1 MFLELTSL
9 RHLIKSRKKYL
20 VLAVAVA
27 LSAALATG
35 LLLEY
40 PSFSEVKGLE
50 GPIYEESVESH
61 PINPESLQG
70 KIIAAVERVTPA
82 VVGISGII
90 RVEYPV
96 SGQRSQLFGDS
107 FEDFEDFFRRFF
119 EQFPQ
124 REQRERQTVGSGM
137 IINKDGYILTN
148 THVIQQLDKD
158 DLWVILPDHRSLKA
172 ELLEADEKSDI
183 AVIKVEDED
192 LPAVT
197 FGHSEGLKVGEFVIA
212 LGYPFG
218 ATLSQ
223 LKKEYEPTVT
233 TGIISGTN
241 RNIQAGGRRERVT
254 TYTGLLQTDASINPG
269 NSGGP
274 LINIYGEIV
283 GMNTAILS
291 TSGGSIG
298 IGFAIPID
306 NAKRLLDS
314 LVQYGEIRRPWI
326 GIYMQELTPELEEEF
341 GVKKGVL
348 VADVIKGSPA
358 DKASI
363 QAGDVIQKVNGK
375 PVDSGLDLREEILKT
390 EIGEEITLT
399 LVRKGKEINITF
411 PTGQEQ
417 EEIVQ
422 ITEGGLSERLLG
434 IQVHSIN
441 PELEKEYDLK
451 EGEKGVVV
459 TGVDSGSPAA
469 QAGINVGDVIKAIV
483 TESVGE
489 VKVNSLREFEEAMKK
504 VKPGDIVRLRVRHG
518 IWEMTVWVST
528 QK

>member
-1 MFLELTSL
+1 MFRELSNL
-9 RHLIKSRKKYL
+9 RHLTRSRKKYL

-27 LSAALATG
+27 LLTALATG

-40 PSFSEVKGLE
+40 PSFSEVKGLK
-50 GPIYEESVESH
+50 GAIYKESVESH
-61 PINPESLQG
+61 PIDPESFQG

-82 VVGISGII
+82 VVGISGRI
-90 RVEYPV
+90 RVEYPA
-96 SGQRSQLFGDS
+96 SGRRSQFFGDP

-119 EQFPQ
+119 EQFPR
-124 REQRERQTVGSGM
+124 REQRERQPVGSGM

-158 DLWVILPDHRSLKA
+158 DLWVTLPEGRDLKA

-183 AVIKVEDED
+183 AVLKVEDKG

-197 FGHSEGLKVGEFVIA
+197 FGHSEDLKVGQWVIA

-223 LKKEYEPTVT
+223 LKKEYEPTATV
-233 TGIISGTN
+233 GVISATD
-241 RNIQAGGRRERVT
+241 RSIQAGRGRVT
-254 TYTGLLQTDASINPG
+254 TYTGLLQTDASVNPG

-283 GMNTAILS
+283 GINTAILS

-306 NAKRLLDS
+306 KAKRLLDS
-314 LVQYGEIRRPWI
+314 LVEYGEIRRPWI
-326 GIYMQELTPELEEEF
+326 GISLRELTPELAEKL

-348 VADVIKGSPA
+348 VAGVVKESPA
-358 DKASI
+358 DKAGI
-363 QAGDVIQKVNGK
+363 QAGDIIQKLNGR
-375 PVDSGLDLREEILKT
+375 PVDSGLDVVEEIQKT
-390 EIGEEITLT
+390 KIGEEITLT
-399 LVRKGKEINITF
+399 LIREGEEMDITFSTGKE
-411 PTGQEQ
+411 PQ

-422 ITEGGLSERLLG
+422 ITEGELSERLLG

-441 PELEKEYDLK
+441 PELEKKYDLK

-469 QAGINVGDVIKAIV
+469 QAGINVGDVIKSVV
-483 TESVGE
+483 TEPVGE
-489 VKVNSLREFEEAMKK
+489 MRVNSLREFEEAMKK

-528 QK
+528 RK

>member
-1 MFLELTSL
+1 MFRELTNL
-9 RHLIKSRKKYL
+9 RHPVKSRKKYL

-40 PSFSEVKGLE
+40 PSFSEVKELE

-61 PINPESLQG
+61 PIDPESLQG

-82 VVGISGII
+82 VVGISGRI

-96 SGQRSQLFGDS
+96 SGRRSQLFGDP

-183 AVIKVEDED
+183 AVLKVEDKD

-241 RNIQAGGRRERVT
+241 RNIQAGRQRVT

-326 GIYMQELTPELEEEF
+326 GIYMQELTPELEEKF

-348 VADVIKGSPA
+348 VVNVIKGSPA

-363 QAGDVIQKVNGK
+363 QAEDIIQKVNGK

-399 LVRKGKEINITF
+399 LVRKGKEMNITF

-459 TGVDSGSPAA
+459 IEVDSGSPAA
-469 QAGINVGDVIKAIV
+469 QAGINVGDVIKAV
-483 TESVGE
+483 RLDPVDEGE
-489 VKVNSLREFEEAMKK
+489 VDSLREFEEAMRK
-504 VKPGDIVRLRVRHG
+504 VKPGDTVALRVRHG
-518 IWEMTVWVST
+518 IVTMWVTVLT

>member
-1 MFLELTSL
+1 MFRELTNL
-9 RHLIKSRKKYL
+9 RHPIKSRKRHL
-20 VLAVAVA
+20 VLAAAVA
-27 LSAALATG
+27 LLIALTTG
-35 LLLEY
+35 FLLEY
-40 PSFSEVKGLE
+40 PSFSEVKGLK

-61 PINPESLQG
+61 PIDPESFQG
-70 KIIAAVERVTPA
+70 KIIAAVKKVTPA
-82 VVGISGII
+82 VVGISGRI
-90 RVEYPV
+90 RVEYPA
-96 SGQRSQLFGDS
+96 SGRKSQFFGDP

-119 EQFPQ
+119 EQFPR
-124 REQRERQTVGSGM
+124 REQRERQPVGSGM
-137 IINKDGYILTN
+137 IINKNGYILTN
-148 THVIQQLDKD
+148 AHVIQQLDKD
-158 DLWVILPDHRSLKA
+158 DLWITLPEGRDLKA

-183 AVIKVEDED
+183 AVLKVEDKD

-197 FGHSEGLKVGEFVIA
+197 FGHSEDLKVGQWVIA

-223 LKKEYEPTVT
+223 LKKEYEPTATV
-233 TGIISGTN
+233 GVISATD
-241 RNIQAGGRRERVT
+241 RSIQAGAGMGRVT
-254 TYTGLLQTDASINPG
+254 TYTGLLQTDASVNPG

-283 GMNTAILS
+283 GINTAILS

-306 NAKRLLDS
+306 KAKRLLDS

-326 GIYMQELTPELEEEF
+326 GIYMQELTPELAEKF

-348 VADVIKGSPA
+348 VADVVKGSPA

-375 PVDSGLDLREEILKT
+375 SVDSGLDLREEILKT

-399 LVRKGKEINITF
+399 LVRKGEEIDITF
-411 PTGQEQ
+411 STGKEP

-441 PELEKEYDLK
+441 PELEKKYDLK

-469 QAGINVGDVIKAIV
+469 QAGINVGDVIKSVVI
-483 TESVGE
+483 EPVGE
-489 VKVNSLREFEEAMKK
+489 VRVNSLREFEEAMKK

-518 IWEMTVWVST
+518 IWEMTVWVPT
-528 QK
+528 RK

>member
-1 MFLELTSL
+1 MFRELTNLRHPVKSRK
-9 RHLIKSRKKYL
+9 RHLI
-20 VLAVAVA
+20 LAVAVA

-40 PSFSEVKGLE
+40 PSFSEVKELE

-61 PINPESLQG
+61 PIDPESLQG

-82 VVGISGII
+82 VVGISGRI

-96 SGQRSQLFGDS
+96 SGRRSQLLGDP

-183 AVIKVEDED
+183 AVLKVEDKD

-241 RNIQAGGRRERVT
+241 RNIQAGRQRVT

-306 NAKRLLDS
+306 KAKRLLDS
-314 LVQYGEIRRPWI
+314 LVQYGEIRQPWI
-326 GIYMQELTPELEEEF
+326 GISLQDLTPELAEKL
-341 GVKKGVL
+341 GVEKGVL
-348 VADVIKGSPA
+348 VAAVVKESPA
-358 DKASI
+358 DKAGI
-363 QAGDVIQKVNGK
+363 QAGDVIQKLNGR
-375 PVDSGLDLREEILKT
+375 PVDLGLDIVEEIQKT
-390 EIGEEITLT
+390 KIDEEITLT
-399 LVRKGKEINITF
+399 LIREGEEMDITFSTGKE
-411 PTGQEQ
+411 PQEVIQ
-417 EEIVQ
+417 V
-422 ITEGGLSERLLG
+422 TNDGLSERLLG

-441 PELEKEYDLK
+441 PELEEEYGLK
-451 EGEKGVVV
+451 EEEKGVVV
-459 TGVDSGSPAA
+459 TGVEPGSPAA
-469 QAGINVGDVIKAIV
+469 QAGINVGDVIKAVVI
-483 TESVGE
+483 EPVGE
-489 VKVNSLREFEEAMKK
+489 VRVNSLREFEEAMRK

-528 QK
+528 RK

>member
-1 MFLELTSL
+1 MFRELSNL
-9 RHLIKSRKKYL
+9 RHLTRSRKKYL

-27 LSAALATG
+27 LLTALATG
-35 LLLEY
+35 LFLEH
-40 PSFSEVKGLE
+40 PSFSEVKRLE

-61 PINPESLQG
+61 PIDPESFQG

-82 VVGISGII
+82 VVGISGRIQ
-90 RVEYPV
+90 VEYPA
-96 SGQRSQLFGDS
+96 SGRRSQFFGDP

-119 EQFPQ
+119 EQFPR
-124 REQRERQTVGSGM
+124 REQRERQPVGSGM
-137 IINKDGYILTN
+137 IINKNGYILTN

-158 DLWVILPDHRSLKA
+158 DLWITLPEGRDLKA

-183 AVIKVEDED
+183 AVLKVEDKG

-197 FGHSEGLKVGEFVIA
+197 FGHSEDLKVGQWVIA

-223 LKKEYEPTVT
+223 LKKEYEPTATV
-233 TGIISGTN
+233 GVISATD
-241 RNIQAGGRRERVT
+241 RSIQAGRGRVT
-254 TYTGLLQTDASINPG
+254 TYTGLLQTDASVNPG

-283 GMNTAILS
+283 GINTAILS

-306 NAKRLLDS
+306 KAKRLLDS

-326 GIYMQELTPELEEEF
+326 GIYMQKLTPELAEKF

-358 DKASI
+358 DKAGI

-375 PVDSGLDLREEILKT
+375 SVDSGLDVAEEIGKT

-399 LVRKGKEINITF
+399 LIREGEEMDITFSTGKE
-411 PTGQEQ
+411 P
-417 EEIVQ
+417 EEVVQ

-441 PELEKEYDLK
+441 PELEKKYDLK

-459 TGVDSGSPAA
+459 TSVEPGSPAA
-469 QAGINVGDVIKAIV
+469 QAGINVGDVIKAVVIKPV
-483 TESVGE
+483 DE
-489 VKVNSLREFEEAMKK
+489 VEVDSLREFEEAMRK
-504 VKPGDIVRLRVRHG
+504 VKPGDTVALRVRHG
-518 IWEMTVWVST
+518 IITMWVTVLT
-528 QK
+528 RK

>member
-1 MFLELTSL
+1 MFLELTNL
-9 RHLIKSRKKYL
+9 RHLVKSRKRHL
-20 VLAVAVA
+20 ILAAAVA
-27 LSAALATG
+27 LLAALATG
-35 LLLEY
+35 LLLEH
-40 PSFSEVKGLE
+40 PSFSEVKGLR

-61 PINPESLQG
+61 PVDPESLQG

-82 VVGISGII
+82 VVGISGRI
-90 RVEYPV
+90 RVEYPA
-96 SGQRSQLFGDS
+96 SGRRSQFFGDP
-107 FEDFEDFFRRFF
+107 FEDFEDFLRRFF

-124 REQRERQTVGSGM
+124 REQGERRPVASGM

-148 THVIQQLDKD
+148 EHVIRQLDKD
-158 DLWVILPDHRSLKA
+158 DLWVTLPEGRDLKA
-172 ELLEADEKSDI
+172 ELLEWDEKSDI
-183 AVIKVEDED
+183 AVLKVEDKD

-223 LKKEYEPTVT
+223 LKKEYEPTATV
-233 TGIISGTN
+233 GVISATD
-241 RNIQAGGRRERVT
+241 RSIQAGRGRVT
-254 TYTGLLQTDASINPG
+254 TYTGLLQTDASVNPG

-274 LINIYGEIV
+274 LINIYGEVV
-283 GMNTAILS
+283 GINTAILS

-298 IGFAIPID
+298 IGFAIPVAK
-306 NAKRLLDS
+306 AKRLLDS
-314 LVQYGEIRRPWI
+314 LVEYGEIRRPWI
-326 GIYMQELTPELEEEF
+326 GISLQDLTPELAEKV

-348 VADVIKGSPA
+348 VAAVVKESPA
-358 DKASI
+358 DKAGI
-363 QAGDVIQKVNGK
+363 QAGDIIQKLNDRSVN
-375 PVDSGLDLREEILKT
+375 SGLDVVEEIQKT
-390 EIGEEITLT
+390 KIGEEITLT
-399 LVRKGKEINITF
+399 LIREGKEMNITF

-422 ITEGGLSERLLG
+422 ITDGGLSERLLG

-441 PELEKEYDLK
+441 PELEKKYDLK

-469 QAGINVGDVIKAIV
+469 QAGINVGDVIKAVV
-483 TESVGE
+483 TEPVGE
-489 VKVNSLREFEEAMKK
+489 VMINSLREFEEAMKK

-528 QK
+528 RK

>member
-9 RHLIKSRKKYL
+9 RHLVKFRKRHL
-20 VLAVAVA
+20 VLAAAVT
-27 LSAALATG
+27 LLAALATG
-35 LLLEY
+35 LLLEH
-40 PSFSEVKGLE
+40 PSFSEVKGLR

-61 PINPESLQG
+61 PIDPESFQG
-70 KIIAAVERVTPA
+70 KIIAAVKRVTPA
-82 VVGISGII
+82 VVGISGRI
-90 RVEYPV
+90 RVEYPA
-96 SGQRSQLFGDS
+96 SGRRSQFFG
-107 FEDFEDFFRRFF
+107 EDFEDFFRRFF
-119 EQFPQ
+119 EQFPR
-124 REQRERQTVGSGM
+124 REQRERQPVGSGM

-158 DLWVILPDHRSLKA
+158 DLWITLPEGRDLKA

-183 AVIKVEDED
+183 AVLKVEDKD

-197 FGHSEGLKVGEFVIA
+197 FGHSEDLKVGQWVIA

-223 LKKEYEPTVT
+223 LKKEYEPTATV
-233 TGIISGTN
+233 GVISATD
-241 RNIQAGGRRERVT
+241 RSIQAGRGRVT
-254 TYTGLLQTDASINPG
+254 TYTGLLQTDASVNPG

-283 GMNTAILS
+283 GINTAILS

-306 NAKRLLDS
+306 KAKRLLDS

-326 GIYMQELTPELEEEF
+326 GIYMQELTPELAEKF

-348 VADVIKGSPA
+348 VADVVKGSPA
-358 DKASI
+358 DKAGI
-363 QAGDVIQKVNGK
+363 QAGDIIQKLNGK
-375 PVDSGLDLREEILKT
+375 QVDSGLELREEILKT

-399 LVRKGKEINITF
+399 LIRKGEEMDITF
-411 PTGQEQ
+411 STGKEP
-417 EEIVQ
+417 EEVVQ

-434 IQVHSIN
+434 IQIHSIN

-459 TGVDSGSPAA
+459 TGVEPGSPAA
-469 QAGINVGDVIKAIV
+469 EAGISPGDVIQ
-483 TESVGE
+483 SVNR
-489 VKVNSLREFEEAMKK
+489 VSISSLNEFQKAMKK
-504 VKPGDIVRLRVRHG
+504 VKPGDTMVLRVRHG
-518 IWEMTVWVST
+518 IWSMWVTVLT
-528 QK
+528 RK